1 MSRPASRSCTLVR
14 CILAVAG
21 LLVRL
26 AHADDAPLAPGE
38 IVVADRGGSGV
49 AGALYRLPLD
59 GPPRRIA
66 TSEPLAM
73 PSGVA
78 VDADGTLVVAEARA
92 DEPGRIVRVDAATG
106 GVTTLADGWPLLTPI
121 GVAID
126 AGGDVLIADLDAGS
140 RIDFPRGSLAGT
152 GAIYRLPR
160 GTTVPVLVSID
171 CCRWNAAAVTPTPT
185 GELAVVDLG
194 FRVFEGDG
202 ALVLV
207 DPTTGVQHP
216 IATSIPLLDPSGV
229 VAEPTGVLLV
239 TEATNPQPGNA
250 AVLAVEPHTGTVTVL
265 ATGAPIVDP
274 RGIAFTATGDVVVA
288 DSAARAVYRVAMP
301 DRHVDV
307 LATVPLVSP
316 WGIAVAP

>member
-1 MSRPASRSCTLVR
+1 MSRRRARGWRV
-14 CILAVAG
+14 LAVAG
-21 LLVRL
+21 LLAAL
-26 AHADDAPLAPGE
+26 ARADDVPLAPGE

-49 AGALYRLPLD
+49 AGALYRLGPD

-78 VDADGTLVVAEARA
+78 VDADGTLVVAETRA
-92 DEPGRIVRVDAATG
+92 DEPGRIVRVDPATG
-106 GVTTLADGWPLLTPI
+106 GVETLADGWPLVAPL
-121 GVAID
+121 GVALD
-126 AGGDVLIADLDAGS
+126 ARGDVLVADLDAGS
-140 RIDFPRGSLAGT
+140 RLDFPRGSLAGT
-152 GAIYRLPR
+152 GALYRLAR
-160 GTTVPVLVSID
+160 GTMVPVLVSID
-171 CCRWNAAAVTPTPT
+171 CCRWNAAAVAPTPT
-185 GELAVVDLG
+185 GDLAVVDLG

-207 DPTTGVQHP
+207 DPTTGVQRP
-216 IATSIPLLDPSGV
+216 IATSIRLLDPSGV
-229 VAEPTGVLLV
+229 VAEPTGALLV

-250 AVLAVEPHTGTVTVL
+250 AILAVEPRTGTVTVL

-274 RGIAFTATGDVVVA
+274 RGIALTSTGDVVVA
-288 DSAARAVYRVAMP
+288 DSAARAVYRVTMS

-307 LATVPLVSP
+307 LATAPLTSP